1 MRTFKAAW
9 SMLLALARELSGEAA
24 YRRHLAFHHRVHSR
38 EEWQKFADERMRRQY
53 TRPKC
58 C

>member
-1 MRTFKAAW
+1 MRRIRAIWVT
-9 SMLLALARELSGEAA
+9 LVALARELSGEAA
-24 YRRHLAFHHRVHSR
+24 YRRHLAYHGRPHSR
-38 EEWQKFADERMRRQY
+38 EEWQKFADERFRNQY

>member
-1 MRTFKAAW
+1 MKGLRRLCRT
-9 SMLLALARELSGEAA
+9 LLALARELSGEAA
-24 YRRHLAFHHRVHSR
+24 YRRHLAYHQRAHSG
-38 EEWQKFADERMRRQY
+38 EEWRRFADERLRDKY

>member
-1 MRTFKAAW
+1 MKILGSFCR
-9 SMLLALARELSGEAA
+9 LLLDLARELSGEAA
-24 YRRHLAFHHRVHSR
+24 YRRHLAYHHRTHSR
-38 EEWQKFADERMRRQY
+38 EEWRRFADERLRDRY